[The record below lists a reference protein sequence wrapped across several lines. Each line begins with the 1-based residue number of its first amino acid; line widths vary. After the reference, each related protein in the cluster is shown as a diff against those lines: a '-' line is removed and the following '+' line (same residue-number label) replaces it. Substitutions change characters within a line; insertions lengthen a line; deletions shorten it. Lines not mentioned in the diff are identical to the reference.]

1 MKRILA
7 IMVLALAGLAA
18 SAQEYDEDWAGF
30 GRYAAANEAL
40 EESPLVVFMGDSIT
54 DFWVPQRPS
63 FFKDNNFVGRGISGQ
78 TTVQMLIRFRQDVI
92 ALHPRIVVI
101 LAGTNDIAHN
111 LGAISYENAVGNI
124 LSMCELART
133 HGILPIVCSVT
144 PCHKFFWRPEAKP
157 AAEVI
162 AFNKILKSA
171 ADTAG
176 IIYVDYHSA
185 LTGPGGS
192 FPEEYSKDG
201 CHPVAAGYAR
211 MEEVVLPYIHLA
223 LKSIE

>member
-1 MKRILA
+1 MKRFFLTLMIA
-7 IMVLALAGLAA
+7 FAGLSV

-30 GRYAAANEAL
+30 GRYAAANASL
-40 EESPLVVFMGDSIT
+40 TESPLVVFMGDSIT
-54 DFWVPQRPS
+54 DFWVPRRPS
-63 FFKDNNFVGRGISGQ
+63 FFSENHFVGRGISGQ

-111 LGAISYENAVGNI
+111 LGAISQENAIGNI
-124 LSMCELART
+124 LSMCELARV

-144 PCHKFFWRPEAKP
+144 PCHTFFWRPEAKP
-157 AAEVI
+157 AQEII
-162 AFNKILKSA
+162 AFNEKLKSA
-171 ADTAG
+171 SDNAG

-185 LTGPGGS
+185 LTGPEGS
-192 FPEEYSKDG
+192 LPKEYSSDG
-201 CHPVAAGYAR
+201 CHPNAAGYAK

-223 LKSIE
+223 LQSLE